1 MSRPDDLLKLAH
13 LAGLTE
19 IEMMNALQD
28 NGIISDLCVMS
39 EDIATADLP
48 AAMKW
53 IESNY

>member
-13 LAGLTE
+13 FAGLTE